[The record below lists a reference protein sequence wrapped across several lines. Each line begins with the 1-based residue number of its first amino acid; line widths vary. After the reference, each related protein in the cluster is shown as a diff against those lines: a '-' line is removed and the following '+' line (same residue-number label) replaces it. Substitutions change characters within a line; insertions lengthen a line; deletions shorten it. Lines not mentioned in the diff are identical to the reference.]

1 MPAEEAVSRL
11 RASVRGRAVEN
22 GRHDD
27 HLRFEADENSF
38 RLLLGPGDADDPA
51 ACVRGEFES
60 RGDQT
65 LMRVSTATIGVR
77 TGGWLAVAREL
88 APWTLGLALI
98 LGVPWLAG
106 LLQGA
111 QAAGKLVLWVL
122 VYLVAVAYRFGRR
135 ALNRRRDAGELLSLV
150 ERAVNPVRALA
161 EHAGPF
167 RE

>member
-1 MPAEEAVSRL
+1 
-11 RASVRGRAVEN
+11 
-22 GRHDD
+22 
-27 HLRFEADENSF
+27 
-38 RLLLGPGDADDPA
+38 
-51 ACVRGEFES
+51 
-60 RGDQT
+60 
-65 LMRVSTATIGVR
+65 MRVSTATIGVR